1 MTFTIRISRSTG
13 ATRRTGSNR
22 VVIRK
27 VASDLVCRSISSP
40 SEVDFVDNGEPMCE
54 YSWAK
59 TIPSSLFSSV
69 VKNREQNS
77 CIDAGEDRSQCSAK
91 MFSFEVVERRSSM
104 IISTRG
110 DEIGSGDSAIIC
122 APR

>member
-1 MTFTIRISRSTG
+1 M
-13 ATRRTGSNR
+13 
-22 VVIRK
+22 RK
-27 VASDLVCRSISSP
+27 VASDRVCRSISSS

-59 TIPSSLFSSV
+59 TIPSNLFSSV

-77 CIDAGEDRSQCSAK
+77 RIDAGEDRSQYSAK
-91 MFSFEVVERRSSM
+91 MFSLEVVERRSSM

-110 DEIGSGDSAIIC
+110 DEIGSGDNAIMC